1 MPIRDSHR
9 VVRLLALMYPL
20 SLDFAPTCSTLK
32 GGSYYIKVEHIKNN

>member
-20 SLDFAPTCSTLK
+20 SLDFAPTCSMLK
-32 GGSYYIKVEHIKNN
+32 EDNCYIQVKHIKNN